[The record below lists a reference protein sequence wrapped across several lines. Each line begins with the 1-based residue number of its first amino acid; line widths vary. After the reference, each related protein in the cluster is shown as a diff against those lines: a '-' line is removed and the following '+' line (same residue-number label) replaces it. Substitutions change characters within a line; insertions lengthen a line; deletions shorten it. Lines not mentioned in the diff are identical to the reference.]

1 MVDIEFIRKKHFK
14 EEWSIRKIA
23 NALEISRQSVRKA
36 LTSSS
41 APSYQLTK
49 SKPAPTLGSFHA
61 VIDQWLKE
69 DEKSPVKQRHTA
81 TRIYQ
86 RLVDEHSYRG
96 CESNIRR
103 YVRLKKQKTPEAF
116 VPLTADF
123 GEQAQV
129 DWGTVLLTV
138 GGRLCKVSL
147 FCLKLKAS
155 GVPFVAAFPTEKME
169 AFFAGHQ
176 MAFQWLGGVPDHC
189 VYDNLKTAIVRI
201 LENQERQEHIRFSN
215 LRAHYLFASRFCN
228 RAKGNEKGAVEHLV
242 GYVRRN
248 ALVPDRGWADW
259 DDLHTHLKAWCEA
272 ERLKHKPEWEQE
284 KRCLQPLPATPFSCA
299 TVTLSVVASTCLIAF
314 DRNHYSVPCQYVGQT
329 VSTHA
334 FWDTIRIY
342 VKGQCIAEHP
352 RGYEYRKS
360 YLKLDH
366 YLPVLEK
373 KPRAADQAVVVR
385 QLGPVWDQVRTV
397 VKRSVQGN
405 QELVKLLCLFRE
417 FPAEAV
423 TASVEQAL
431 SQHQL
436 SAMYVR
442 QLLLNRGNPRTSIP
456 ITVPDHLLPYR
467 PQYPDLKQ
475 YDGLARKGVL
485 H

>member
-1 MVDIEFIRKKHFK
+1 
-14 EEWSIRKIA
+14 
-23 NALEISRQSVRKA
+23 
-36 LTSSS
+36 
-41 APSYQLTK
+41 
-49 SKPAPTLGSFHA
+49 
-61 VIDQWLKE
+61 
-69 DEKSPVKQRHTA
+69 
-81 TRIYQ
+81 
-86 RLVDEHSYRG
+86 
-96 CESNIRR
+96 
-103 YVRLKKQKTPEAF
+103 
-116 VPLTADF
+116 
-123 GEQAQV
+123 
-129 DWGTVLLTV
+129 
-138 GGRLCKVSL
+138 
-147 FCLKLKAS
+147 
-155 GVPFVAAFPTEKME
+155 
-169 AFFAGHQ
+169 
-176 MAFQWLGGVPDHC
+176 
-189 VYDNLKTAIVRI
+189 
-201 LENQERQEHIRFSN
+201 
-215 LRAHYLFASRFCN
+215 
-228 RAKGNEKGAVEHLV
+228 
-242 GYVRRN
+242 
-248 ALVPDRGWADW
+248 
-259 DDLHTHLKAWCEA
+259 
-272 ERLKHKPEWEQE
+272 
-284 KRCLQPLPATPFSCA
+284 
-299 TVTLSVVASTCLIAF
+299 
-314 DRNHYSVPCQYVGQT
+314 